1 MNSAP
6 RYIHIATFSFARDS
20 TLPWARRTR
29 VSFALL
35 LRWNCSC
42 LIAYAIGASV
52 TRRAA
57 VLTHSGES
65 EPFEARLRSI
75 TRLYERRSRFVHQ
88 GEPVPVDAL
97 TEAPT
102 LCEEVAYCL
111 LRLAKAGSAAEWS
124 AEKWQKELDFVA
136 SAWEAGKEVQPTDL
150 ERLGLELAP

>member
-1 MNSAP
+1 MGKENEGFL
-6 RYIHIATFSFARDS
+6 RFVIA
-20 TLPWARRTR
+20 LE
-29 VSFALL
+29 LL
-35 LRWNCSC
+35 LSDR
-42 LIAYAIGASV
+42 YAIGASV

-57 VLTHSGES
+57 VLTHRGES

-97 TEAPT
+97 TEATT

>member
-42 LIAYAIGASV
+42 LIA
-52 TRRAA
+52 
-57 VLTHSGES
+57 
-65 EPFEARLRSI
+65 
-75 TRLYERRSRFVHQ
+75 TRLEHRSRAGRQSLLTVANQSRSKLGSVASLDFTNGEAVSYTRA
-88 GEPVPVDAL
+88 EPVPVDAL
-97 TEAPT
+97 TEATT

-150 ERLGLELAP
+150 ERLGLALAP